1 MSNSSVAAV
10 EAARPARKREWG
22 IVALPILVVLVAALG
37 VLMVYS
43 ASYYAAEK
51 QFGDA
56 FYFMKKQLVGFI
68 LGIVAML
75 AAGFFRTGI

>member
-1 MSNSSVAAV
+1 MSNVAAV
-10 EAARPARKREWG
+10 EAARPAKKREWG
-22 IVALPILVVLVAALG
+22 VVALPILVVLVAAFG

-51 QFGDA
+51 QFDDA
-56 FYFMKKQLVGFI
+56 FYFMKKQFVGFI

-75 AAGFFRTGI
+75 TVGFFPYRSL